1 MLLKAAQLSFQD
13 PLLDVDDVEAMC
25 ASLLDQVGRRNL
37 FNARRSST
45 KDDHLCRAI

>member
-25 ASLLDQVGRRNL
+25 ASLLDQVGLNSEYAVYY
-37 FNARRSST
+37 ARLRS
-45 KDDHLCRAI
+45 